1 MEAVPIGQQKKPA
14 THSGYVGHN
23 AETIKVRLHSIC
35 FSVKGTLHVSALA
48 SNSGDLLKAFIRS
61 ECQELSAVPN
71 ERIRLLFRGVE
82 LSDNMPVAQLTG
94 EELDLHF
101 LVLGQDEVSG
111 FELALCKGVPCP
123 SELAEVLHDCSQGLQ
138 QTVPTLTESGCGGTY
153 FLKGKDGE
161 QTLAVFK
168 PKDEEAGAPQNP
180 RGYPGREN
188 SRYYLSAVA
197 SAQRAVREV
206 AAYLLD
212 KGHAQVPMTT
222 LARCR
227 HQSFVPVQIDGEPS
241 VVWKLGAF
249 QAFVDA
255 ETSENFGY
263 SVYSVDDVHRV
274 GILDLR
280 IVNFD
285 RNQGNLLVQ
294 SIDGRRRLLPID
306 HGCSLPDRLCFPLHD
321 VAWASWPQSKVP
333 FSPEELKYIA
343 ELDGEADAKM
353 LAETLGLER
362 NCLRLLELSTLWLQV
377 AARAGCTLH
386 QIATA
391 LFRSDPEKP
400 SVIEG
405 IILNSLASA
414 RAISKGERLLVALSR
429 SITHCTSDYTSNRS
443 RDGALFDGEIQWTAA
458 LEETFRRHCLQEFQR
473 LVR

>member
-1 MEAVPIGQQKKPA
+1 MEGVPIGQQKKPA

-23 AETIKVRLHSIC
+23 AETVKVRLHSIC
-35 FSVKGTLHVSALA
+35 FSVKGTLFVSALA

-61 ECQELSAVPN
+61 ECRELSAVPN
-71 ERIRLLFRGVE
+71 ERIRLLFCGVE
-82 LSDNMPVAQLTG
+82 LRDDMPIAQLG
-94 EELDLHF
+94 EAELDLHF
-101 LVLGQDEVSG
+101 LVLGQKDEVLG

-123 SELAEVLHDCSQGLQ
+123 TELEELLRDCSQGLQ
-138 QTVPTLTESGCGGTY
+138 QAAPILTESGCGGTY
-153 FLKGKDGE
+153 FLKGKAQG

-180 RGYPGREN
+180 RGYLGREN
-188 SRYYLSAVA
+188 SRYFLPAVA

-212 KGHAQVPMTT
+212 KGHAKVPTTT

-255 ETSENFGY
+255 ESSEDFGY
-263 SVYSVDDVHRV
+263 SSYSVEDVHRIGV
-274 GILDLR
+274 LDLR

-294 SIDGRRRLLPID
+294 DVDGRRRLVPID

-321 VAWASWPQSKVP
+321 VAWASWPQCKEP

-362 NCLRLLELSTLWLQV
+362 PCLRLLELSTLWLQV
-377 AARAGCTLH
+377 AAAAGCTLH
-386 QIATA
+386 QIASA
-391 LFRSDPEKP
+391 LYRSDPEKP

-405 IILNSLASA
+405 VILNCLASA
-414 RAISKGERLLVALSR
+414 QAVGEISLSR
-429 SITHCTSDYTSNRS
+429 SITHRPFTRATETR
-443 RDGALFDGEIQWTAA
+443 GLFGDVQDVQWTPA